1 MGVNLTLRV
10 NLSDQDQGVKFLMMY
25 NKLRLLSCLT
35 CLARISF
42 RKMSEGNIEQRVLHS
57 ATYDEDMV
65 GYPEDTDQV
74 HEGYREDHA
83 TLNDA
88 SNPRWSH

>member
-1 MGVNLTLRV
+1 MGVNLILRV
-10 NLSDQDQGVKFLMMY
+10 NLSDQGVKFLMMY
-25 NKLRLLSCLT
+25 NKIRLLSCLI

-42 RKMSEGNIEQRVLHS
+42 RKMSEGNIEQRVLPS
-57 ATYDEDMV
+57 AAYDEDMV

-83 TLNDA
+83 TLKDA
-88 SNPRWSH
+88 SIPRCSH